1 MLQVLAERNF
11 VSDADDL
18 ILVASE
24 RSVGKEISLTENTYS
39 SRTSYGRCH
48 AT

>member
-11 VSDADDL
+11 ISDADEL

-24 RSVGKEISLTENTYS
+24 RSVEKKSL
-39 SRTSYGRCH
+39 
-48 AT
+48 